1 MRTPPTPQRLL
12 AGPRLPLHDV
22 AATRA
27 LERSAAARLPP
38 HTLMRRAGLA
48 TARLAL
54 ALAPHARTVW
64 IACGP
69 GNNGGDGLEAA
80 VHLQRWGL
88 NPVVTCLADGPDLPA
103 DAQTAWRRARDA
115 GVRFAGEP
123 PQPLGAQDLC
133 IDALLGIG
141 ATRAPSGRMADWLTR
156 LRQSAAVQLCVDVPS
171 GLNADT
177 GTVLSPITA
186 NKIADSACPAS
197 AGGQFDSY
205 SETVDRHTLSL
216 LALKPG
222 LFTADGR
229 DACGRLW
236 FDDLGVDGRAQA
248 PSAWLNGA
256 PAPTPRPHASHKGS
270 FGDVAIVGGEG
281 LDARGLA
288 MGGAALLAARA
299 ALHGGAGRVLVC
311 PLDPQAP
318 ALDPGQPELM
328 FRRWSAMAPTLA
340 QRTVVCGCGGGD
352 AVRAV
357 LPEVLR
363 GAARLVLDADALN
376 AIAATPA
383 WQALLA
389 ARAGAGQPTIL
400 TPHPLEAA
408 RLLGR
413 RSADVQADR
422 VGAARELA
430 ERFQACVVLKGSG
443 TVIAAP
449 GAVPHLNPTGNAR
462 LASAGTGDVLA
473 GRIGAALA
481 AGAAPFDAACAAV
494 YRHGEV
500 ADQWPRDAGTL
511 TASRLSRRL
520 T

>member
-1 MRTPPTPQRLL
+1 MRIEPMPHPFRP
-12 AGPRLPLHDV
+12 GPRLPLHDV
-22 AATRA
+22 AVTRA
-27 LERSAAARLPP
+27 LERGAAARLPA

-54 ALAPHARTVW
+54 ALAPHVRTAW

-88 NPVVTCLADGPDLPA
+88 NPVVTCLADGNHLPT
-103 DAQTAWRRARDA
+103 DAQAAWQRARDA
-115 GVRFAGEP
+115 GVRFADEP
-123 PQPLGAQDLC
+123 PQPLGTQDLC

-141 ATRAPSGRMADWLTR
+141 ATRAPDGRMADWLAR
-156 LRQSAAVQLCVDVPS
+156 LRQSPAVQLCVDVPS

-177 GTVLSPITA
+177 GIDLAPITINRRA
-186 NKIADSACPAS
+186 VTALPESAT
-197 AGGQFDSY
+197 GQFDSY
-205 SETVDRHTLSL
+205 SQATNRHTLSL
-216 LALKPG
+216 LTLKPG

-236 FDDLGVDGRAQA
+236 FDDLGVDGDTQA
-248 PSAWLNGA
+248 PCAWLNGA
-256 PAPTPRPHASHKGS
+256 PAPVPRPHASHKGS

-281 LDARGLA
+281 LEARGLA

-328 FRRWSAMAPTLA
+328 FRRWSALAPTLA
-340 QRTVVCGCGGGD
+340 QLTVVCGCGGGD

-363 GAARLVLDADALN
+363 RAARLVLDADALN

-389 ARAGAGQPTIL
+389 ARAAASQPAIL

-422 VGAARELA
+422 IGAARELA

-449 GAVPHLNPTGNAR
+449 GAVPHVNPTGNAR

-473 GRIGAALA
+473 GCIGAGLS
-481 AGAAPFDAACAAV
+481 AGAAPFEAACAAV

-500 ADQWPRDAGTL
+500 ADHWPDDGGTL
-511 TASRLSRRL
+511 TASQLSRQL
-520 T
+520 S